1 MERKVLKFGYEDT
14 DQKIEVNLYGLIF
27 EINKENIVEKNISIL
42 DSRDE
47 LKVEEEI
54 RSLIGQDS
62 IERINEQREKD
73 GYKKMTLDVEMAVLT
88 CIYKAYIETTTGD
101 MIDNINASS
110 NDMVMK
116 AQNIGKNYNK
126 NRNRYKRYRRY

>member
-54 RSLIGQDS
+54 RSLVGQDS

-110 NDMVMK
+110 NNMVMK
-116 AQNIGKNYNK
+116 AQNIGRNYNK

>member
-110 NDMVMK
+110 NNMVMK